1 MMMKDEEI
9 NMTQEI
15 LGELTITE
23 EHHTKKIPITSK
35 TIHTIIT
42 RLMIFQPSD
51 ELEYDKNRLILLDL
65 LGFLTKKT
73 LLPSM
78 NQIHIPFYDILED
91 WDITPGRAREYY
103 NEITS
108 SITDLDVAKI
118 TYTKKQ

>member
-1 MMMKDEEI
+1 MMKDEEI

-73 LLPSM
+73 LLPTM
-78 NQIHIPFYDILED
+78 NQIHIPLYEILED
-91 WDITPGRAREYY
+91 WDITPSEAREYY

-118 TYTKKQ
+118 TYTNKQ